1 MQVRL
6 LPVSHMTNSEHAI
19 IMAAARKL
27 SEQATKDAA
36 RAAKPCGCGD
46 CWACEVYIPA
56 TIFLNSKPLF

>member
-1 MQVRL
+1 
-6 LPVSHMTNSEHAI
+6 MTNREHAI